1 MSRPRCLSSSLYALR
16 CCWLSVALSLSTA
29 ACSNGSDTKNSAQAG
44 ADNPGAGTADGGKGN
59 AAAGAAGS
67 MDQGGAAELNA
78 GRGGS
83 GASGGTVS
91 SGGNANGGM
100 SPGGAS
106 ALGPTVNDFIGL
118 DAFID
123 DPMDKILP
131 IGNVREYHPWQ
142 WNEGDANMGT
152 PAYPNEPI
160 ALSPTSN
167 GIPYDDYYKAFH
179 DAGLINLPCIQ
190 GSVPWLN
197 FNNPAVAKGAD
208 VTLPASWVGH
218 SKFFFQIAARYGGT
232 AVPAAQLK
240 LAGSNTPKSGLGLV
254 TYYEDGNELDENWTT
269 GGDNLL
275 SPAGMAAM
283 TSADRDG
290 DQGRLGPGFGVKTA
304 DPNAKLVMAGL
315 AGSGKSADL
324 ITNVTTYL
332 DGMRTWA
339 SAHRNGD
346 FPADVINVHDYCFG
360 PGAFGDANPPPAL
373 SPEQCGLAAQ
383 LKRLADYRDQFL
395 PGKELWLTE
404 FGYDT
409 ADHSRLR
416 APAIGS
422 ASAEVVQG
430 QWLLRSFLALF
441 ESRIERA
448 FLYVS
453 RDNCTGDLS
462 KCPDRNVQFST
473 AGILSEKGTE
483 APKVA
488 WYFLATFRARLAH
501 LAYAG
506 RASKTNDSVSVA
518 RFYDPA
524 TNKGAYVIW
533 SPTSDGSTV
542 AAFHLPI
549 ASSATPTAV
558 ITLETASITG
568 HSTQPVSAAG
578 GVTLDVDETP
588 LIVLVDGNPLGA

>member
-1 MSRPRCLSSSLYALR
+1 MSRSRRRSSSSCATR
-16 CCWLSVALSLSTA
+16 WCWLSVALLSFNTA
-29 ACSNGSDTKNSAQAG
+29 ACSSGSDAKTSAQAG
-44 ADNPGAGTADGGKGN
+44 ADNGGAVTGDAGKGN
-59 AAAGAAGS
+59 PAAGS
-67 MDQGGAAELNA
+67 GGSSQASGDSQAGSSQGGAN
-78 GRGGS
+78 GIGGA
-83 GASGGTVS
+83 ASGGVS
-91 SGGNANGGM
+91 S
-100 SPGGAS
+100 GGAS

-123 DPMDKILP
+123 DPMDKILA

-142 WNEGDANMGT
+142 WNEGDGDKAT

-167 GIPYDDYYKAFH
+167 GIPYDDYYKSFH

-197 FNNPAVAKGAD
+197 GNNPAVADGAD

-218 SKFFFQIAARYGGT
+218 SKFFFQLAARYGGT
-232 AVPAAQLK
+232 VVPAAQLK
-240 LAGSNTPKSGLGLV
+240 LAASNTPKSGLGLV

-290 DQGRLGPGFGVKTA
+290 DQGRLGPGFGVKGA
-304 DPNAKLVMAGL
+304 DSSAKLVMAGL

-324 ITNVTTYL
+324 ITNVTDYL

-360 PGAFGDANPPPAL
+360 PDAFGDADPRPAL
-373 SPEQCGLAAQ
+373 SPEECGLGAQ
-383 LKRLADYRDQFL
+383 LKRLAAYRDQFL
-395 PGKELWLTE
+395 PGKEVWLTE

-416 APAIGS
+416 APAIGN

-441 ESRIERA
+441 ESGIERA

-453 RDNCTGDLS
+453 RDDCTGDVA
-462 KCPDRNVQFST
+462 KCPNRNVQFST
-473 AGILSEKGTE
+473 AGILTEKGSE
-483 APKVA
+483 SPKVA
-488 WYFLATFRARLAH
+488 WYFLATFRARLARF
-501 LAYAG
+501 AYAG
-506 RASKTNDSVSVA
+506 LASDAGDPVSVA
-518 RFYDPA
+518 RFYDPSA
-524 TNKGAYVIW
+524 NQGAYVVW

-542 AAFHLPI
+542 TGFHLPVV
-549 ASSATPTAV
+549 SSATPKEV
-558 ITLETASITG
+558 ITLDPTSVTG
-568 HSTQPVSAAG
+568 HSAQPVSAAG
-578 GVTLDVDETP
+578 GVTLDVTETP
-588 LIVLVDGNPLGA
+588 LIVLVDGRPL

>member
-1 MSRPRCLSSSLYALR
+1 MSRSRCLSSRSCALG
-16 CCWLSVALSLSTA
+16 CCWVSAALLSFNVA
-29 ACSNGSDTKNSAQAG
+29 ACSSGKSGAQAG
-44 ADNPGAGTADGGKGN
+44 GGNGGAVTADAGAGNPT
-59 AAAGAAGS
+59 AGS
-67 MDQGGAAELNA
+67 SGSTGSAGSSQGGTA
-78 GRGGS
+78 GLGAG
-83 GASGGTVS
+83 GASGGV
-91 SGGNANGGM
+91 GGGT
-100 SPGGAS
+100 SPGGAGG
-106 ALGPTVNDFIGL
+106 LGPTVNDFIGL

-123 DPMDKILP
+123 DPMDKILAV
-131 IGNVREYHPWQ
+131 GNVREYHPWQ
-142 WNEGDANMGT
+142 WNEGDGNQAT

-167 GIPYDDYYKAFH
+167 GIPYDDYYKSFH

-190 GSVPWLN
+190 GSVPWLK
-197 FNNPAVAKGAD
+197 FANPAVATGAD

-218 SKFFFQIAARYGGT
+218 SKFFFQLAARYGS
-232 AVPAAQLK
+232 AVVPAAQLK
-240 LAGSNTPKSGLGLV
+240 LAASNTPKSGLGLV

-290 DQGRLGPGFGVKTA
+290 DQGRLGAGFGVKTA

-332 DGMRTWA
+332 DGMRAWA
-339 SAHRNGD
+339 TAHRNGD

-360 PGAFGDANPPPAL
+360 PDEFGNANPRPAL
-373 SPEQCGLAAQ
+373 SPEQCGLGAQ
-383 LKRLADYRDQFL
+383 LKRLAAYRDQFL
-395 PGKELWLTE
+395 PGKEVWLTE

-430 QWLLRSFLALF
+430 QWLVRSFLALL
-441 ESRIERA
+441 ESGIDRA

-453 RDNCTGDLS
+453 RDDCTGDLA
-462 KCPDRNVQFST
+462 KCPNRNVQFST
-473 AGILSEKGTE
+473 AGILSEKGSE
-483 APKVA
+483 APKAA
-488 WYFLATFRARLAH
+488 WYFLATFRARLARF
-501 LAYAG
+501 AYAG
-506 RASKTNDSVSVA
+506 SASQATDPVSVA

-524 TNKGAYVIW
+524 TNQGAYVAW
-533 SPTSDGSTV
+533 SPTSDGTTV
-542 AAFHLPI
+542 AGFHLAV
-549 ASSATPTAV
+549 ASAATPTAV
-558 ITLETASITG
+558 ITLESASATG
-568 HSTQPVSAAG
+568 HSVPPVSAAG
-578 GVTLDVDETP
+578 SVTLDVSETP
-588 LIVLVDGNPLGA
+588 LIVLVDGSPLGL

>member
-1 MSRPRCLSSSLYALR
+1 MSRSRRLSSRSCAVRWCRLSAALV
-16 CCWLSVALSLSTA
+16 LLNAA
-29 ACSNGSDTKNSAQAG
+29 ACSSGSNAKSTAQAG
-44 ADNPGAGTADGGKGN
+44 ADNGGTASADAGAGN
-59 AAAGAAGS
+59 PAAGNSEGN
-67 MDQGGAAELNA
+67 QGGAAGL
-78 GRGGS
+78 
-83 GASGGTVS
+83 GASGVGAGGVGGRV
-91 SGGNANGGM
+91 SGGGVSGGCGGM
-100 SPGGAS
+100 SSGGAS

-123 DPMDKILP
+123 DPMDKILA

-142 WNEGDANMGT
+142 WNEGDGDKAT

-167 GIPYDDYYKAFH
+167 GIPYDDYYKSFH
-179 DAGLINLPCIQ
+179 DAGLINLRCIQ
-190 GSVPWLN
+190 GSVPWLD
-197 FNNPAVAKGAD
+197 FNNPAVATGAH

-218 SKFFFQIAARYGGT
+218 SKFFFQLAARYGST
-232 AVPAAQLK
+232 VVPGAQLK
-240 LAGSNTPKSGLGLV
+240 VASSNVAKSGLGLV

-290 DQGRLGPGFGVKTA
+290 DQGRLGAGFGLKSA
-304 DPNAKLVMAGL
+304 DPGAKLVMAGL

-339 SAHRNGD
+339 TAHRNGD

-360 PGAFGDANPPPAL
+360 PDAFGDADPRPAL
-373 SPEQCGLAAQ
+373 SPEQCGLGAQ
-383 LKRLADYRDQFL
+383 LKRLAQYRDQFL
-395 PGKELWLTE
+395 PGKEVWLTE

-430 QWLLRSFLALF
+430 QWLVRSFLALL
-441 ESRIERA
+441 ESGIDRA

-453 RDNCTGDLS
+453 RDDCTGDVG
-462 KCPDRNVQFST
+462 KCPNRNVQFSS
-473 AGILSEKGTE
+473 AGILSEKGSE
-483 APKVA
+483 SPKVA
-488 WYFLATFRARLAH
+488 WYFLATFRARLARF
-501 LAYAG
+501 AYAG
-506 RASKTNDSVSVA
+506 TASKASDPVSVA
-518 RFYDPA
+518 RFYDPT
-524 TNKGAYVIW
+524 TNQGAYVVW
-533 SPTSDGSTV
+533 SPTSNGSTV
-542 AAFHLPI
+542 AGFHLPV
-549 ASSATPTAV
+549 ASAATPTDV
-558 ITLETASITG
+558 ITLETASVTG
-568 HSTQPVSAAG
+568 HAAQPVSAAG
-578 GVTLDVDETP
+578 GVTLDVSETP
-588 LIVLVDGNPLGA
+588 LIVLVDGRP